1 MERSKAIS
9 TSPRVKISGKQRL
22 LNAVKDAPDLR
33 DRWYEPSLVQLKP
46 QVDNS
51 KHAVIRDQ
59 GEDGACTGFG
69 LAAVI
74 DVLKRKNGQSGFR
87 ASTRMLYE
95 MAKHHDEW
103 PGFRYSGSSCRGAIR
118 GWKNMGVCTERQW
131 PYDVKK
137 ASELSVERAIAAR
150 TNTLGAYYR
159 LRPDVNDYHAALN
172 EVNAIYV
179 SADVHEGWWAPKI
192 RKGHKHAVIQPA
204 STREGGHAF
213 CIVGYNEA
221 GFLVQNSWGPAWGS
235 KGIALWR
242 YEDWL
247 DHIGDGWVFRLA
259 VPVPS
264 IFGQSSRGSPD
275 SGAEGLGRAPKRL
288 EIAGHFIHF
297 DDGNLKE
304 QGDYWSN
311 ADDVQRTAERIRD
324 SAGKYP
330 HVLIYAHGGL
340 NSPKASARRIA
351 ALKDGFKRNG
361 IYPLH
366 MMYDTGLGEEI
377 SDSVQRALTGR
388 PAGNFLADLR
398 EAVVERTDTFI
409 EDAVRRP
416 VTAIWDEIKRGAR
429 LPWVDKPDG
438 NAGDGAAAISTFMQV
453 LQETGVRV
461 HLAGHS
467 TGAILLGHLLAAL
480 DQLELPDLVD
490 TCSLMAPACTID
502 FYQEHFA
509 PRLGKGGSGVRLP
522 VLEVYNLL
530 DSLELSDQV
539 GGVYRKSL
547 LYLVSNAL
555 ERERS
560 KPLLGLEK
568 DARKLANPA
577 ALKLH
582 WSDGSKGSV
591 TRSTTHGGFDNDI
604 YTMNSMLKRMLGT
617 APALPFSANEMK
629 GY

>member
-1 MERSKAIS
+1 
-9 TSPRVKISGKQRL
+9 
-22 LNAVKDAPDLR
+22 
-33 DRWYEPSLVQLKP
+33 
-46 QVDNS
+46 
-51 KHAVIRDQ
+51 VIRDQ

-74 DVLKRKNGQSGFR
+74 DILNRKGGRPDFM

-95 MAKHHDEW
+95 MARHHDEW
-103 PGFRYSGSSCRGAIR
+103 PGYRYSGSSCRGAIR
-118 GWKNMGVCTERQW
+118 GWKNMGVCTEREW

-137 ASELSVERAIAAR
+137 TSELSVERAIAAR
-150 TNTLGAYYR
+150 SNTLGAYYR

-172 EVNAIYV
+172 EVDAIYV
-179 SADVHEGWWAPKI
+179 SADVHEGWWAPKQ
-192 RKGHKHAVIQPA
+192 RKGAKYAVIQPA

-213 CIVGYNEA
+213 CIVGYNAE

-247 DHIGDGWVFRLA
+247 DNVCDGWVFRLA
-259 VPVPS
+259 VPVPA
-264 IFGQSSRGSPD
+264 IFGQSSRGSAE
-275 SGAEGLGRAPKRL
+275 SGTGAAGRAPKRL

-297 DDGNLKE
+297 DDGKLKD

-311 ADDVQRTAERIRD
+311 AGDILRTAERIRD
-324 SAGKYP
+324 SAGKYR
-330 HVLIYAHGGL
+330 HLMIYAHGGL
-340 NSPKASARRIA
+340 NSPKASANRIA
-351 ALKDGFKRNG
+351 ALKEGFKRNG

-366 MMYDTGLGEEI
+366 MMYDTGLSEEI
-377 SDSVQRALTGR
+377 SDSVQRALIGR
-388 PAGNFLADLR
+388 PAGNFLTDLR

-409 EDAVRRP
+409 EDTVKRP

-438 NAGDGAAAISTFMQV
+438 KPGDGAAAIGTFMQV
-453 LQETGVRV
+453 LRDSEVRV
-461 HLAGHS
+461 HLVGHS

-480 DQLELPDLVD
+480 DQLDMPELVGS
-490 TCSLMAPACTID
+490 CSLMAPACTID
-502 FYQEHFA
+502 FYHQHYA
-509 PRLGKGGSGVRLP
+509 PRLGKGSTGVRVP
-522 VLEVYNLL
+522 VLEIYNLQET
-530 DSLELSDQV
+530 LELSDQV

-555 ERERS
+555 ERQRG

-568 DARKLANPA
+568 DAGKLATPA

-591 TRSTTHGGFDNDI
+591 TRSTTHGGFDNDV
-604 YTMNSMLKRMLGT
+604 YTMNSILKRMLGA
-617 APALPFSANEMK
+617 APPLPFSKAEMK